1 MWLESLALGQVR
13 NVSHASL
20 EGCTALNLLVGPN
33 GSGKTSVLE
42 AIHILSTGRSFRTPQ
57 WRHLIQRGQDQLW
70 VTGQC
75 GPHRLGLSKNLHQ
88 DPVVRLDGQS
98 GRQSELTRIL
108 PVMVFEPDSTGLLEQ
123 GSQPR
128 RQMLDW
134 LLFHVEPKF
143 YPLWRQYQRVLQ
155 QRNAAL
161 KQPGAVGQ
169 LAVWDQQLVH
179 LGEQIHGLR
188 EHHLGLWQ
196 TVFQPVMASLLP
208 GLAVTLGYQPGF
220 DPALGLAA
228 DLQRHRA
235 SDLERGYTGVGIHR
249 ASLSLKTPLG
259 LAEHVWSRGQ
269 KKLLVLGLKLSQLSL
284 MDQQQQRCVVLLDDL
299 EAELD
304 AQALSRIWQVLT
316 AIQSQIFM
324 TALGADRL
332 LSSLDWPSTP
342 TVLHL
347 KQGVLSR

>member
-1 MWLESLALGQVR
+1 MCQVKVETNILEFNDDLAVHNRQHFRDQGLFVVNFMSAPG
-13 NVSHASL
+13 A
-20 EGCTALNLLVGPN
+20 
-33 GSGKTSVLE
+33 GKTSVLE

-134 LLFHVEPKF
+134 LLFHVELKF

-208 GLAVTLGYQPGF
+208 GLAVTLVTR
-220 DPALGLAA
+220 DDARL
-228 DLQRHRA
+228 
-235 SDLERGYTGVGIHR
+235 VGDIEDANR
-249 ASLSLKTPLG
+249 K
-259 LAEHVWSRGQ
+259 LAE
-269 KKLLVLGLKLSQLSL
+269 KT
-284 MDQQQQRCVVLLDDL
+284 
-299 EAELD
+299 
-304 AQALSRIWQVLT
+304 T
-316 AIQSQIFM
+316 APRRR
-324 TALGADRL
+324 AA
-332 LSSLDWPSTP
+332 
-342 TVLHL
+342 
-347 KQGVLSR
+347 